1 MSTAIDC
8 CNATVCGVAEGDEC
22 TLIDLPSKFD
32 PAAFWSLFSGP
43 LATASALT
51 ELLSFMYMNG
61 MDMST
66 VAPTLSEY
74 QISRLMQTHVTNLQ
88 VTDANLVTARAFGSQ
103 LLAHISDTIE
113 QLTGAGGDEAVGA
126 AERGDDGKNT
136 GQNEEKHVPP
146 SVGQITKGP
155 LSSLPTDRLVYY
167 AAHDINVYFIRVLLG
182 LTWQVSVN
190 NTRQQH

>member
-1 MSTAIDC
+1 
-8 CNATVCGVAEGDEC
+8 VAEGDEC

-74 QISRLMQTHVTNLQ
+74 EISRLMQTHATNLQ

-126 AERGDDGKNT
+126 AEEQWEEGGDGKNT
-136 GQNEEKHVPP
+136 GQKEEKQVPP

-182 LTWQVSVN
+182 LTWQVSY
-190 NTRQQH
+190 